1 MQPAIHHITASA
13 GHSLAVYLW
22 PLPHEPKAWVYLNH
36 SFGAYHTRFTSL
48 AHFLLRHGYA
58 VCGHDGYG
66 HGLSGGRRADTPDF
80 HTSIL
85 DTCSALDFCRQHCP
99 ALQSLPL
106 VAFSFGTGSVANS
119 LIATRGLQPID
130 ALVIASPYF
139 RPYKT
144 LYQRLLTS
152 LLPLRWLPF
161 IKTHT
166 KAAPEKLVRNPEV
179 RKAYIS
185 DPLLHKKIYVRSYLY
200 MRDGAR
206 EMQKMA
212 SQWHTPT
219 LILYTL
225 NDPVVD
231 HTATEDF
238 IGRLPPDLVSS
249 HIMQNA
255 SHIFFQETDRDMAYE
270 RIVQWLNQRFALE
283 C

>member
-1 MQPAIHHITASA
+1 MQPVIHHITAFA

-22 PLPHEPKAWVYLNH
+22 PLPHKPKAWVYLNH

-58 VCGHDGYG
+58 VSGHDIYG
-66 HGLSGGRRADTPDF
+66 HGISGGRRADTPDF

-85 DTCSALDFCRQHCP
+85 DTCSALDFCRQHQP
-99 ALQSLPL
+99 VFQRLPL
-106 VAFSFGTGSVANS
+106 AAFSFGTGSIANS
-119 LIATRGLQPID
+119 LIAARKLQPID
-130 ALVIASPYF
+130 ALIVASPYL
-139 RPYKT
+139 RLYKT
-144 LYQRLLTS
+144 PYQKLLTT

-161 IKTHT
+161 ISTPT
-166 KAAPEKLVRNPEV
+166 NVTPEKLVHSPEV

-206 EMQKMA
+206 EMQELA

-219 LILYTL
+219 LMLYTL
-225 NDPVVD
+225 NDPVAD
-231 HTATEDF
+231 HTATENF
-238 IGRLPPDLVSS
+238 IRQLPPDLVSS

-255 SHIFFQETDRDMAYE
+255 SHIFFQENDRDMAYE
-270 RIVQWLNQRFALE
+270 RIVEWLNQRFAHE